1 MDGAP
6 WLRSSGRNFRI
17 REEKKMN
24 SATTI
29 KSNSK
34 VLGARNAWMK
44 PVSLGLLL
52 PVASLVIA
60 FTAGCSNRSYVT
72 NPPPPPPPTIN
83 TALWVANGT
92 NVLEYLPSQ
101 LVAGSTVMA
110 PHLMNNSSAFGA
122 PQGVAFDSTGDL
134 WVIDGGTV
142 SAGGTVQ
149 PALFEFTPAQLAAL
163 GTHNSPTPNLT
174 IQSADFVFPQ
184 QAVFDAK
191 GNLWVSDNGANSVF
205 VFSPAQLAVANKNAS
220 PTISIT
226 SNPAFSGPLGITFD
240 ATGDLWVANNATTTI
255 FEFKATN
262 LPQSSGT
269 VMLVPSVTLSDNG
282 DDSIQAPWALVF
294 DAKGNLWSS
303 NANAPNTVVEFA
315 AASLTASGSPKPAVT
330 LSPAMEAMNA
340 TLNAPNGIAFDN
352 LGDLSVISA
361 STPFGI
367 ALFGQTQLTAGG
379 AINPTQFI
387 VGAATTLDAPAGC
400 NFGPVVN

>member
-1 MDGAP
+1 
-6 WLRSSGRNFRI
+6 
-17 REEKKMN
+17 MN
-24 SATTI
+24 TATTI

-34 VLGARNAWMK
+34 VLGARSAWMK

-60 FTAGCSNRSYVT
+60 FTAGCSNGSNMT
-72 NPPPPPPPTIN
+72 KMPPPP

-101 LVAGSTVMA
+101 LVAGSTAMA

-122 PQGVAFDSTGDL
+122 PQGVAFDSVGDL

-142 SAGGTVQ
+142 STGGTVQ

-163 GTHNSPTPNLT
+163 GTHNNPTPNLT

-205 VFSPAQLAVANKNAS
+205 VFSPAQLAVANSHAS
-220 PTISIT
+220 PTTSIT
-226 SNPAFSGPLGITFD
+226 SNPAFNGPLGITFD

-255 FEFKATN
+255 FEFKALN
-262 LPQSSGT
+262 LPQSGT
-269 VMLVPSVTLSDNG
+269 VTLAPNVTLSDDGNG
-282 DDSIQAPWALVF
+282 SIQAPWALIF
-294 DAKGNLWSS
+294 DAKGDLWSS

-330 LSPAMEAMNA
+330 LSPAMEGMNA
-340 TLNAPNGIAFDN
+340 TLSAPNGIAFDS
-352 LGDLSVISA
+352 LGDLSAISA
-361 STPFGI
+361 ATPFGI

-387 VGAATTLDAPAGC
+387 VGAATTLNAPAGC
-400 NFGPVVN
+400 NFGPVIN